1 MRRSR
6 HDSGVLVLRPQG
18 PSLDADSAAGL
29 KDALR
34 EQIAAGEHELCVD
47 LDEVES
53 MDSTGLG
60 VLIGAFR
67 QLGGRGTIRLSGVRP
82 MVRTLLHMT
91 QMTRMFPI
99 VDTLDPDSGS
109 GSGSGPG
116 PSG

>member
-1 MRRSR
+1 MRRNR
-6 HDSGVLVLRPQG
+6 HDSGILILHPQG
-18 PSLDADSAAGL
+18 PSLDAASSTGL

-67 QLGGRGTIRLSGVRP
+67 QLDGRGTIRLTGVRP
-82 MVRTLLHMT
+82 MVRTLLDMT

-99 VDTLDPDSGS
+99 LDTLGSDSGS
-109 GSGSGPG
+109 DSG

>member
-1 MRRSR
+1 MQRHR
-6 HDSGVLVLRPQG
+6 HDSGILVLRPDG
-18 PSLDADSAAGL
+18 PSLDAGSSSGL
-29 KDALR
+29 KNALR

-67 QLGGRGTIRLSGVRP
+67 QLGGRGTIRLSSVQP
-82 MVRTLLHMT
+82 MVRTLLVMT

-99 VDTLDPDSGS
+99 VDTLGS
-109 GSGSGPG
+109 EPGSPPAEDG
-116 PSG
+116 

>member
-6 HDSGVLVLRPQG
+6 HDSGVLVLRPDG
-18 PSLDADSAAGL
+18 PSLDAASSTGL

-34 EQIAAGEHELCVD
+34 EQIDAGEHELCVD
-47 LDEVES
+47 LDDVES

-67 QLGGRGTIRLSGVRP
+67 QLDGRGTIRLASVQP

-99 VDTLDPDSGS
+99 VDSLGPDSDS
-109 GSGSGPG
+109 G
-116 PSG
+116 